1 MLSLARQ
8 RKQRE
13 KKSNFHF
20 KKYPRPFTTECPLS
34 GMNKYRFGIGSKKRC
49 LLAELSVYEDVRL
62 RRVDCIE
69 CVWHIHHHIDLFTNV
84 STVSNTKLSETS
96 VQVILTSLSISCCFV
111 LFF

>member
-1 MLSLARQ
+1 M
-8 RKQRE
+8 
-13 KKSNFHF
+13 
-20 KKYPRPFTTECPLS
+20 
-34 GMNKYRFGIGSKKRC
+34 GSKKRC
-49 LLAELSVYEDVRL
+49 LLVELSVYEDVRL

-111 LFF
+111 FLEVIDLTRLEVNDEILLFTLT